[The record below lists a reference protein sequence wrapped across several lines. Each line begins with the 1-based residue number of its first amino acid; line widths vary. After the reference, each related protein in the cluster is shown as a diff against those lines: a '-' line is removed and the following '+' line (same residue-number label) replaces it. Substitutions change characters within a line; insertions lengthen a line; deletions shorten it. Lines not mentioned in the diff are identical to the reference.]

1 METEINNIED
11 VDRFFEMLCK
21 DYSLNFHPDNS
32 FNEYVNLAT
41 GEKTFTEDE
50 SYYLDGVTEDCFVEC
65 KESEV
70 DIYDLAEEVYKTLK
84 AK

>member
-11 VDRFFEMLCK
+11 VVRFFTMLYE
-21 DYSLNFHPDNS
+21 DYSLIFHPDSS

-50 SYYLDGVTEDCFVEC
+50 SFCLDGIMEDCFVEC

-70 DIYDLAEEVYKTLK
+70 DIYDLAEEVYKTLTEK
-84 AK
+84 